1 MKLFDIKINYFNGQN
16 DHQQQLSLS
25 TLAFGESPSLLKKD

>member
-1 MKLFDIKINYFNGQN
+1 MEPFDIKINYFNGQN

-25 TLAFGESPSLLKKD
+25 MLEFGESPSLLKKN